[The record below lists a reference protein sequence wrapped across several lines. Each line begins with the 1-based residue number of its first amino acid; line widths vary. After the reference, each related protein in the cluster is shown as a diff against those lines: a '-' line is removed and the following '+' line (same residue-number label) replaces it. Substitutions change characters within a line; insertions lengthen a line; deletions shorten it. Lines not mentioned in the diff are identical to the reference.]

1 MEAREKGSVKQV
13 VEKAIFTNMC
23 MVYNG
28 DQVLVQDRVKPDWS
42 GITFPGGHVE
52 LEESF
57 VQSTIREVKEETG
70 LEIWNLELC
79 GTKQFI
85 LEDGTRY
92 VVFLYKT
99 NCYKGTL
106 QSSREGEVFWT
117 EVATLASKPLAPS
130 FEQMLEIFLD
140 DKKSECVHEI
150 RNGQWEIRNY

>member
-1 MEAREKGSVKQV
+1 MDAWEKGRVKLV

-23 MVYNG
+23 MIYDG
-28 DQVLVQDRVKPDWS
+28 KQVLVQDRVKPDWS

-70 LEIWNLELC
+70 LEIWDLELC
-79 GTKQFI
+79 GIKQFL

-99 NCYKGTL
+99 NCYKGIL
-106 QSSREGEVFWT
+106 QSSCEGEVFWT
-117 EVATLASKPLAPS
+117 DVATLDSKQLAPS
-130 FEQMLEIFLD
+130 FKQMLEVFLD
-140 DKKSECVHEI
+140 DKKSECVHEL
-150 RNGQWEIRNY
+150 RDGKWEINNY